1 MMANAEIG
9 EVKLTISASEDEKI
23 RDFGEFA
30 TTVII
35 AVCRVVIENERR
47 KEVENISK

>member
-1 MMANAEIG
+1 MMVNAKIGKVKIEI
-9 EVKLTISASEDEKI
+9 TASEDEKI

-30 TTVII
+30 TTAII
-35 AVCRVVIENERR
+35 AVCRVIENERR